1 MGNTMQNLIAMAIWR
16 PGARYLCTLSLAYI
30 FQLWNKRENYREN
43 IYDKNARE
51 TLLQMDT
58 YL

>member
-1 MGNTMQNLIAMAIWR
+1 MQNLIAMAIWR